1 MRDRKKSSLRIFGW
15 GLLGDAVIF
24 IAALAIFAMFALTS
38 FFNAY
43 MLAFV
48 LVILFLGIADV
59 LNRRLKS
66 KN

>member
-1 MRDRKKSSLRIFGW
+1 LFG
-15 GLLGDAVIF
+15 DVVIF

-38 FFNAY
+38 FSKAY
-43 MLAFV
+43 MLAFL
-48 LVILFLGIADV
+48 LVILLLGIAIV